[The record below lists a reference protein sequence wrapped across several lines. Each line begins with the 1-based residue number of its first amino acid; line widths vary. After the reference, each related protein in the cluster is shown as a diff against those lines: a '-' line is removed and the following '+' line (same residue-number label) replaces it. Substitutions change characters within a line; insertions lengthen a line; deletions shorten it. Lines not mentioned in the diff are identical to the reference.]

1 MLQTTA
7 VSPTAPDTAQGLRPF
22 LKWAG
27 GKQRLIPQY
36 QEYFPAAHH
45 INRYYEPFIGGGAIF
60 FHFQPA
66 PAILA
71 DRNSTLIEV
80 YQAVQQD
87 VEAVIAAL
95 RRHQNEADYFYELR
109 ALDVTHLTP
118 AERAARII
126 YLNKTCYNGL
136 FRENSKGE
144 FNSPFGR
151 YKNPK
156 ICNEER
162 LRDAS
167 DVLQDAVLMA
177 ADFEDVVE
185 TAVADDFIYLD
196 PPYAPL
202 TATSNFTSYDKHGFA
217 IADQMRLAD
226 TVAKLTKRKCKVMLS
241 NSTAPIIYEL
251 YSGGPYRLVE
261 MQARRNINSK
271 ANLRGPI
278 KELLILNY

>member
-1 MLQTTA
+1 MLPTTA
-7 VSPTAPDTAQGLRPF
+7 VSPPPTTTQQSLRPF

-36 QEYFPAAHH
+36 QDYFPDLQANNH
-45 INRYYEPFIGGGAIF
+45 YFEPFIGGGAIF
-60 FHFQPA
+60 FHFQPT
-66 PAILA
+66 PATLA
-71 DRNSTLIEV
+71 DRNSTLMEV

-95 RRHQNEADYFYELR
+95 RPHRNESDYFYEVR
-109 ALDVTHLTP
+109 ARDVKKLTL

-136 FRENSKGE
+136 FRENAKGK

-151 YKNPK
+151 YKNPN

-167 DVLQDAVLMA
+167 DVLQDVVLMA

-185 TAVADDFIYLD
+185 TAVAGDFIYFD

-217 IADQMRLAD
+217 IADQMRLAE
-226 TVAKLTKRKCKVMLS
+226 TIAKLTKRKCKVMLS
-241 NSTAPIIYEL
+241 NSTAPIVYEL
-251 YSGGPYRLVE
+251 YDRAPYRLVE
-261 MQARRNINSK
+261 MQARRNINSN
-271 ANLRGPI
+271 ASRRGPI

>member
-1 MLQTTA
+1 MLPITA
-7 VSPTAPDTAQGLRPF
+7 VSTPCTADPQSLRPF

-36 QEYFPAAHH
+36 QDYFPAPQAIKH
-45 INRYYEPFIGGGAIF
+45 YYEPFIGGGAIF
-60 FHFQPA
+60 FHFQPT
-66 PAILA
+66 PATLA
-71 DRNSTLIEV
+71 DRNETLMEV

-87 VEAVIAAL
+87 VDSVIAAL
-95 RRHQNEADYFYELR
+95 RPHRNESDYFYDVR
-109 ALDVTHLTP
+109 AMDVKTLSL
-118 AERAARII
+118 AERAARLI

-136 FRENSKGE
+136 FRENSKGK

-162 LRDAS
+162 LREAS
-167 DVLQDAVLMA
+167 DVLQDVTLMA

-185 TAVADDFIYLD
+185 TAVADDFIYFD

-217 IADQMRLAD
+217 LADHMRLAD
-226 TVAKLTKRKCKVMLS
+226 TIAKLTKRNCKVMLS
-241 NSTAPIIYEL
+241 NSTAPIVYEL
-251 YSGGPYRLVE
+251 YARPPYRIVE
-261 MQARRNINSK
+261 MQARRNINSN
-271 ANLRGPI
+271 ASRRGPI